1 MTKIQ
6 ITGNEFAF
14 NERILM
20 PQLENLQNLIH
31 LFNNLIKFP
40 LKFSMVDK
48 GELSFLTSSQ

>member
-1 MTKIQ
+1 MTKVQ